1 MARGAVLDWA
11 GHAEVVGRV
20 PLAAGDALSAVG
32 VAGKVDVASAV
43 AESVPI
49 FAAEAG
55 SGVAGGTG
63 IQALKNYFKHV
74 GRIIFDNL
82 VPFFRLNTI
91 SLNLRSTPFIP

>member
-1 MARGAVLDWA
+1 MAGGAVLDWA
-11 GHAEVVGRV
+11 GHAEIVGRV
-20 PLAAGDALSAVG
+20 SLTAGDALSAVG
-32 VAGKVDVASAV
+32 IAGKVDVASAV

-63 IQALKNYFKHV
+63 IQALKNHLKHV

-82 VPFFRLNTI
+82 VPFFRVKTV
-91 SLNLRSTPFIP
+91 SLNLYSTPFFP

>member
-63 IQALKNYFKHV
+63 IQALKNHLKDFGLIVLYYF
-74 GRIIFDNL
+74 
-82 VPFFRLNTI
+82 VPFFGLKAA
-91 SLNLRSTPFIP
+91 SLDLAIATLIA